1 MSLVALSVLVSL
13 VVIVVGGLS
22 LFLHS
27 GRHW

>member
-1 MSLVALSVLVSL
+1 MSLVALSLLVSL

-22 LFLHS
+22 LFFHS